1 MKDSAKTLHLPVYA
15 PHHSQGTPTYGIA
28 IAMIAVAWHSG
39 HIFFLA
45 DPYGHHSRSR
55 VSSDSNPS
63 TAL

>member
-1 MKDSAKTLHLPVYA
+1 MLPITAKALLHL
-15 PHHSQGTPTYGIA
+15 GLKL
-28 IAMIAVAWHSG
+28 IAVAWHNG